1 MSNSIAISPRG
12 PRGNTG
18 PSGSIGPTGNTGPA
32 GPTGSIGA
40 TGSTGPTGSIGPT
53 GPQGTTGATGP
64 QGPTGATGPL
74 PTNYVSSFNGV
85 TGAIIYSPTLATYSL
100 TGVASYN
107 INDFVISSTGNVG
120 LTSSVAKTT
129 TGNTFTPRQTFS
141 GGITTQSLY
150 VSSGAT
156 FASSANFQTT
166 VTVQNTLT
174 ISGNT
179 NLGNSTSTT
188 IVLPNAQQIKTASN
202 STTSVS
208 QYTLYSADPSLG
220 GFNTADVVIQ
230 AERYDA
236 VLGTLG
242 VHTVRMMIVGNWA
255 GTLYTAS
262 IYGET
267 KTGSPVATFT
277 VDDDGLSSWR
287 IRVTPSSTDLT
298 SVKAFII
305 ASPNLGLSV

>member
-18 PSGSIGPTGNTGPA
+18 PSGSIGPTGNTGFT
-32 GPTGSIGA
+32 GPTGSPGP
-40 TGSTGPTGSIGPT
+40 TGSTGPTGSQGPT

-85 TGAIIYSPTLATYSL
+85 TGAITYSPTLATYSL

-107 INDFVISSTGNVG
+107 INDFTISSTGNVG

-129 TGNTFTPRQTFS
+129 TGNIFTPRQTFS
-141 GGITTQSLY
+141 GGLTTQSLY

-156 FASSANFQTT
+156 FASSASFQSN
-166 VTVQNTLT
+166 VTVQNSLT
-174 ISGNT
+174 ISGST
-179 NLGNSTSTT
+179 TLGSSTSSIIVLGNG
-188 IVLPNAQQIKTASN
+188 QQIKTATN

-208 QYTLYSADPSLG
+208 QYTLYSADPALG
-220 GFNTADVVIQ
+220 GYGSADVIIQ
-230 AERYDA
+230 AERYDP

-242 VHTVRMMIVGNWA
+242 VHSVRMIIVSNWA
-255 GTLYTAS
+255 GTLSTAS

-267 KTGSPVATFT
+267 KSGSPVATFT
-277 VDDDGLSSWR
+277 VDDDGVTSWR
-287 IRVTPSSTDLT
+287 IRVTPASTDTTL
-298 SVKAFII
+298 VRAFLIG
-305 ASPNLGLSV
+305 SPNAGLSV